1 MGEFGGVFACRYR
14 ACGGVL
20 PRAGGASVSAYGVA
34 VVAMIGAATVAT
46 IVGPPLGV
54 LAVLAAYSWIVLA
67 WTYKRERH

>member
-1 MGEFGGVFACRYR
+1 M
-14 ACGGVL
+14 
-20 PRAGGASVSAYGVA
+20 SAYGVA

-46 IVGPPLGV
+46 IFAPPLGV